1 MNELVNEHGVVFVTS
16 AGNNGPGLSTVGSP
30 GGMTDSV
37 IGMPQPTDN
46 FCNLLCNLFTNS
58 SLIPMLKLLECEQQ
72 DSLPCCATLYYKH
85 TIANISSVIE
95 C

>member
-37 IGMPQPTDN
+37 IGILQLSN
-46 FCNLLCNLFTNS
+46 N
-58 SLIPMLKLLECEQQ
+58 
-72 DSLPCCATLYYKH
+72 
-85 TIANISSVIE
+85 
-95 C
+95 